1 MDTAAFF
8 VTLGAM
14 LLVGLALDAL
24 GRAVRLPRIT
34 LLVLFGVAIGPA
46 GLELLPHGG
55 DGWREPISVFAL
67 AMIAFLLGGELSR
80 SALKAHGRAILAV
93 SLAVTVVSLLV
104 VAGGLIAL
112 GAPLALALLLG
123 GIGLATDPAATRD
136 VVREARAD
144 GPVSKTLLGV
154 VAIDDAWG
162 VVVFSVLLGLV
173 GAGAAVGGGEGG
185 ADSLAGL
192 VAGLGL
198 GLWEVGVSIAVGLA
212 IGLPAAALT
221 GRIRPGEPTLV
232 EALGVVLLIAGV
244 SLWLEASALLAGM
257 TAGVVVVNLARHHDY
272 PFHEIE
278 HLSWP
283 FLIVFFVLA
292 GALVDPQAAVA
303 AGLLGGAYVVLRI
316 AGRLLGGWIGGRLG
330 GMRPREAR
338 YMGLTLFPQAG
349 VALGMAL
356 AAATAAPAYAEILI
370 TVAVATTVL
379 FELLGPIVTRL
390 ALLRLGET
398 GGDGDKPAEEWEE
411 RGGGI

>member
-1 MDTAAFF
+1 MDTALFF
-8 VTLGAM
+8 VTLGVM
-14 LLVGLALDAL
+14 LLVGLALDAV

-34 LLVLFGVAIGPA
+34 LLVLFGAAIGPA
-46 GLELLPHGG
+46 GFALLPEGG
-55 DGWREPISVFAL
+55 DGWREPISLFAL
-67 AMIAFLLGGELSR
+67 AMIAFLLGGALSR
-80 SALKAHGRAILAV
+80 SALKAHGRAILTV
-93 SLAVTVVSLLV
+93 SLAVTAVSFAV
-104 VAGGLIAL
+104 VAGGLLAL

-123 GIGLATDPAATRD
+123 GVGLATDPAATRD

-162 VVVFSVLLGLV
+162 VVVFSLLLGLV
-173 GAGAAVGGGEGG
+173 GASVDQADGLGA
-185 ADSLAGL
+185 LA
-192 VAGLGL
+192 AGLGA
-198 GLWEVGVSIAVGLA
+198 GLFEVAASIAVGLA

-232 EALGVVLLIAGV
+232 EALAVVLLIAGV
-244 SLWLEASALLAGM
+244 SLWVEASPLLAGM

-292 GALVDPQAAVA
+292 GATIDPRAAAA
-303 AGLLGGAYVVLRI
+303 AGALGAGYVVLRI
-316 AGRLLGGWIGGRLG
+316 AGRVLGGWLGGRLG

-356 AAATAAPAYAEILI
+356 AAAAAAPVYAETLI
-370 TVAVATTVL
+370 AIAVATTVL
-379 FELLGPIVTRL
+379 FELLGPIATRL

-398 GGDGDKPAEEWEE
+398 GGEGDAPAEEWEE